1 MVEPVPHVKEMTVS
15 IRVPGTGEEL
25 TFVYNE
31 GTQMVTI
38 KCDVRGN
45 GDFILIAEMSR
56 VEFRCWAADLATW
69 ATMLQGI

>member
-1 MVEPVPHVKEMTVS
+1 MAEPVPHVKEMTVS

-25 TFVYNE
+25 MFVHDE
-31 GTQMVTI
+31 GTHMVTI
-38 KCDVRGN
+38 KCDARGD

-56 VEFRCWAADLATW
+56 VEFRCWAADLAAW